1 MPLLLSFP
9 FLLSSFLMIPF
20 SIDHLPGRTIQLE
33 GQDYLF
39 FSGTSYLGMAQNPA
53 FQALLTEGM
62 ARYGTMF
69 GSSRNGNLQLSI
81 YEEAEAQLAAFAKA
95 EAALTLSSG
104 MLAGQAVVNWL
115 KAQDFGFIYGPN
127 AHPAI
132 WQEPNT
138 SLPTLPFAD
147 WAAQLPELVAAAATP
162 NLVIALNS
170 VDALCSTRYSFDWVN
185 QLPDDQ
191 QVTLLVDDS
200 HGLGVMGPGG
210 SGIGPLIPRR
220 PNVRLI
226 MTASLAKAMG
236 MPGGV
241 IFADPQTLRLIR
253 QTAFFGACSPTP
265 PAYLYAFG
273 RARALYRT
281 AFEKLQTNIAHFE
294 RRIGPSDSFRHIP
307 AYPVFYTEQDQLYSY
322 LLTKR
327 ILIYSFAY
335 PTPADKP
342 NTRIVISALHQP
354 EDIEQL
360 GDCLYGKMG

>member
-1 MPLLLSFP
+1 M
-9 FLLSSFLMIPF
+9 SSYY
-20 SIDHLPGRTIQLE
+20 SIDHLPGRTIQVE

-39 FSGTSYLGMAQNPA
+39 FSGTAYLGMAQNPA
-53 FQALLTEGM
+53 FQALLAEGM

-104 MLAGQAVVNWL
+104 MLAGQAVVSWL
-115 KAQDFGFIYGPN
+115 KAQGLGFLYGPK

-132 WQEPNT
+132 WQDPNT
-138 SLPTLPFAD
+138 SLPTLSFAD
-147 WAAQLPELVAAAATP
+147 WTAQLPELVAAAATP
-162 NLVIALNS
+162 HVVIALNS
-170 VDALCSTRYSFDWVN
+170 LDALCSMRYSFDWVS
-185 QLPDDQ
+185 QLPDGPDI
-191 QVTLLVDDS
+191 TLLVDDS
-200 HGLGVMGPGG
+200 HGLGVIGPEG

-226 MTASLAKAMG
+226 VTASLAKAMG

-241 IFADPQTLRLIR
+241 IFADPETLQSIR
-253 QTAFFGACSPTP
+253 HTAFFGACSPIP

-273 RARALYRT
+273 RAQTLYRT
-281 AFEKLQTNIAHFE
+281 AFDRLQANIARFE
-294 RRIGPSDSFRHIP
+294 SRIGPSDRFQHIP

-322 LLTKR
+322 LLANR

-360 GDCLYGKMG
+360 ADCLDGKTG